1 MNVADIIVRSN
12 FPCVA
17 CFAPCGATELSAS
30 GSESNAGDSGM
41 ELSDSD
47 TGSSSEVGAGNAT
60 GVHEDMSLSDS
71 GESHAEMMGDAM
83 SDSGEAR
90 LGGAR
95 RICRQPLR
103 PGLRDLWER
112 FGVKALP
119 RIGCL
124 SSGKG
129 LEKRRMPQFVQAEPL
144 GILLRQADN
153 AASLRGRRNAE
164 LVPHGEEPVLQ
175 VYGTLRC
182 FPATHK
188 AAKVLTV
195 RNKRELPECLFFDP
209 RISGKK
215 IQQLKVMDCVMP
227 RLHLG
232 NGCRACLRGGPL
244 CSLFSRHT

>member
-1 MNVADIIVRSN
+1 M
-12 FPCVA
+12 
-17 CFAPCGATELSAS
+17 ELSAS
-30 GSESNAGDSGM
+30 GSETMHGDSGM

-47 TGSSSEVGAGNAT
+47 TDSIIDVGAGNAA

-103 PGLRDLWER
+103 PGLRIGAQGYDLRER
-112 FGVKALP
+112 LGVHVLP

-124 SSGKG
+124 SSGQG
-129 LEKRRMPQFVQAEPL
+129 LEKRRMPQLVQVEPL

-153 AASLRGRRNAE
+153 AASLHGRRNAE

-182 FPATHK
+182 VPATHK

-195 RNKRELPECLFFDP
+195 RNKRELPACLSFDP
-209 RISGKK
+209 HFRK
-215 IQQLKVMDCVMP
+215 
-227 RLHLG
+227 
-232 NGCRACLRGGPL
+232 
-244 CSLFSRHT
+244 